1 MGQVVTAAIAAAAL
15 LVGFALGRFTAGS
28 GNRTE
33 TAEISGETATVTEA
47 STEVSTEAST
57 QTEDASQ
64 GDSSGM
70 TDYEQHEKDLN
81 SDLVDAADQSYSSS
95 ASTDAGTA
103 SSQITHEAQVV
114 ESQDEVVV
122 DPTEIENPTLVEAQ
136 LPEGVASTLYGKRG
150 TALFQVVVLGDSQFG
165 NFLGEDG
172 LAYLLSQKLHANVY
186 NLALGGKCAA
196 AEQDDVGKDI
206 SQWGTTC
213 GVNLMKAICGEVD
226 NSCLNGWDYQM
237 NVFNSCDFSKTD
249 LFILE
254 YGANDYLS
262 KKPLYID
269 EEPNSVYTYYG
280 ALESMILDVR
290 SHFPNAQILVCTPT
304 YAQFWQGGTGAFLG
318 DSNIIS
324 NGYGTLFNY
333 VETATHP
340 AGGHKNTTTVN
351 AYENAG
357 IDMYSASEDLLDG
370 LHMTE
375 AGRVKYANLVSR
387 VALRVM
393 GYDIGEGV
401 DPDTVDWVN
410 QKPQAQQ

>member
-64 GDSSGM
+64 EDSSGM

>member
-64 GDSSGM
+64 EDSSGM

-122 DPTEIENPTLVEAQ
+122 DPTEIENPTLAEAQ

-226 NSCLNGWDYQM
+226 NSCLNGWD
-237 NVFNSCDFSKTD
+237 
-249 LFILE
+249 
-254 YGANDYLS
+254 
-262 KKPLYID
+262 
-269 EEPNSVYTYYG
+269 
-280 ALESMILDVR
+280 
-290 SHFPNAQILVCTPT
+290 
-304 YAQFWQGGTGAFLG
+304 
-318 DSNIIS
+318 
-324 NGYGTLFNY
+324 
-333 VETATHP
+333 
-340 AGGHKNTTTVN
+340 
-351 AYENAG
+351 
-357 IDMYSASEDLLDG
+357 
-370 LHMTE
+370 
-375 AGRVKYANLVSR
+375 
-387 VALRVM
+387 
-393 GYDIGEGV
+393 
-401 DPDTVDWVN
+401 
-410 QKPQAQQ
+410 